1 MQIFLKSLKVGN
13 VIGLLN
19 LFYSSWSHNK
29 FHLIIWI
36 RSQFRSD
43 TANTLPNRQYCHNL
57 NHSYVKYHSGV
68 TKYLN
73 TWVIMQ
79 NRFCYPNIFNKS
91 KIKSRLSISKF
102 AYTFNMCSQW
112 HFLKTDKRISIKL
125 SGPWLLQSLLL
136 IYLYNP

>member
-29 FHLIIWI
+29 FHLIFEFDLSLHVIQLI
-36 RSQFRSD
+36 
-43 TANTLPNRQYCHNL
+43 LNRQCCHNL
-57 NHSYVKYHSGV
+57 NHSYVKYHSAA

-125 SGPWLLQSLLL
+125 SGPQFLQCLLL
-136 IYLYNP
+136 IYLNNP